1 MLLKRNTNYYKI
13 AKYQLGLNRCTC
25 SLFAIKSQKP
35 IKIQLVSIVFGYEYF
50 FFDVP
55 NNNFIL
61 TNTLLI
67 NLYKLKD

>member
-13 AKYQLGLNRCTC
+13 VKYQLGLNRCIY

-35 IKIQLVSIVFGYEYF
+35 IKIQLVSIAFGYEYF

-55 NNNFIL
+55 NSNFIF
-61 TNTLLI
+61 TNPTLI